1 MYYNMIVDKSTEI
14 SHARIFGLGDYFL
27 PELKH
32 IVFFQ
37 IYKWHIG
44 KKEAV
49 TEEL

>member
-1 MYYNMIVDKSTEI
+1 M
-14 SHARIFGLGDYFL
+14 LGFLDWAIIFL
-27 PELKH
+27 PELKQ